1 MAFYLKR
8 RMWEQTGV
16 TVEFGLFVHRLLMYR
31 EINHSYLLDVLKALK
46 RCGKCLKDQPT
57 STHDVKEH

>member
-16 TVEFGLFVHRLLMYR
+16 TVEFGLFVHRLLMHR
-31 EINHSYLLDVLKALK
+31 KINHSYLLDVLKALK
-46 RCGKCLKDQPT
+46 RFGKCLKDQPT